1 MPLIVVK
8 YMLKKKLGVEAI
20 EEKDWSVEYMSN
32 YYKIPS
38 TLIIPDGCKKIEDY
52 AFCDCW
58 WLKKVKI
65 PESVEII
72 GYAAFY
78 NCRNATIILKKPR
91 SFKVI
96 AQTAFLRCKDVKGE
110 MRN

>member
-1 MPLIVVK
+1 MLG
-8 YMLKKKLGVEAI
+8 MLKKKLGIEAI
-20 EEKDWSVEYMSN
+20 EDRDWSVDFISN

-38 TLIIPDGCKKIEDY
+38 TLVIPDGCKKIENY

-58 WLKKVKI
+58 EIKKVEI

-78 NCRNATIILKKPR
+78 NCRNATIIHKKSR

-96 AQTAFLRCKDVKGE
+96 AQTAFLRCKDVKE
-110 MRN
+110 EIRN

>member
-1 MPLIVVK
+1 MWSICLTTTKSHLLSSSLMVVRRLGS
-8 YMLKKKLGVEAI
+8 ML
-20 EEKDWSVEYMSN
+20 SV
-32 YYKIPS
+32 
-38 TLIIPDGCKKIEDY
+38 TVGG
-52 AFCDCW
+52 
-58 WLKKVKI
+58 LKKVKI

-96 AQTAFLRCKDVKGE
+96 AQTAFLRCKDVKE
-110 MRN
+110 EIRN